1 MKKKPFI
8 KTSDEGVAK
17 ILRDAGYPELEKEG
31 NLFVFIN
38 NNLQNNKQ
46 FNETPLDKCVFSTTM
61 CL

>member
-17 ILRDAGYPELEKEG
+17 ILRDFGYPELEKEG
-31 NLFVFIN
+31 NLFVFVNDKVKIE
-38 NNLQNNKQ
+38 Q
-46 FNETPLDKCVFSTTM
+46 FSETLLDKCVFSNRM